1 MVVLND
7 YGLIFEII
15 GFFIF
20 IFVPITEG
28 NSIIRN
34 KLGKIDEWL
43 YQNQKKQKFLR
54 YLGIGLVIFGLFLQF
69 QFLNQTS

>member
-7 YGLIFEII
+7 WGLTLEII

-54 YLGIGLVIFGLFLQF
+54 YLGISLVIFGLFLQYQRF
-69 QFLNQTS
+69 NEII

>member
-7 YGLIFEII
+7 LGLSLEIAGFLIFL
-15 GFFIF
+15 
-20 IFVPITEG
+20 FVPITEG
-28 NSIIRN
+28 NSFIVN